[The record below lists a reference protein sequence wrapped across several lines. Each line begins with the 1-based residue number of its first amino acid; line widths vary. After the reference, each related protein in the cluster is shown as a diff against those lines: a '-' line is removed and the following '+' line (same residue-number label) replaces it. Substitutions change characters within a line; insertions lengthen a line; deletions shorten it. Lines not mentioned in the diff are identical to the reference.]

1 MNTSRLA
8 IFKIAGSPMEI
19 TETFI
24 PKLNPGEILIRNLYA
39 TLCRSDLNTFDGKR
53 IEKAPTILGHEN
65 IGTIEELGPNAWLF
79 DERGLPM
86 SVGDRVTWS
95 IFASDRNS
103 TLGRKGIP
111 QKSPDLFK
119 YGHEM
124 ITPESTLHGGL
135 AEYIILR
142 RNTSVIKLSDEIS
155 SKFAATINCTVATVA
170 GALRLAGKISGK
182 TIGVIGAGMLGT
194 IACAMCKANGAEKVI
209 VFDIDNNRLSNS
221 KKFGANQ
228 SINLRNEYDI
238 IELLPKMDIIL
249 EFSGSPDSIEKS
261 FDMLTIGGVVILAGS
276 TFPQR
281 NISINA
287 EKILRNL
294 HSIKGLHNYNNHDF
308 INAVD
313 FVETHY
319 NAFPF
324 NELIEAEFPFERIN
338 EAFRYAIDNNP
349 YRVGI
354 TFNHS
359 KLYE

>member
-1 MNTSRLA
+1 
-8 IFKIAGSPMEI
+8 MEI
-19 TETFI
+19 SETAI

-53 IEKAPTILGHEN
+53 IEKVPTILGHEN
-65 IGTIEELGPNAWLF
+65 IGIIEELGPNAWLF

-86 SVGDRVTWS
+86 NVGDRVTWS

-103 TLGRKGIP
+103 TLGRRGIP

-124 ITPESTLHGGL
+124 ITDESTLHGGL
-135 AEYIILR
+135 AEFIILR

-155 SKFAATINCTVATVA
+155 SKFAATINCTVGTVA
-170 GALRLAGKISGK
+170 GALRLSGKISGK
-182 TIGVIGAGMLGT
+182 TTGIIGAGMLGT
-194 IACAMCKANGAEKVI
+194 IACSMCKANGADKVI

-221 KKFGANQ
+221 KKFGADQ
-228 SINLRNEYDI
+228 CINLRNE
-238 IELLPKMDIIL
+238 IEKLEFLPRLDIIL
-249 EFSGSPDSIEKS
+249 DFSGSPDSIEKS
-261 FDMLTIGGVVILAGS
+261 LDMLAVGGVIILAGS

-281 NISINA
+281 NLSINA

-294 HSIKGLHNYNNHDF
+294 HTIRGLHNYNNHDF

-313 FVETHY
+313 FVETNY
-319 NAFPF
+319 NAYPF
-324 NELIEAEFPFERIN
+324 NELIEAEFPFESVN
-338 EAFRYAIDNNP
+338 EAFRFAIENNP

-354 TFNHS
+354 TFNHPKS
-359 KLYE
+359 NEE